1 VASIRDG
8 RFGRAEA
15 ERQLKQLRRGSSL
28 QDLTSAAKR
37 AGDQGLWQ
45 QVLQL
50 LEDAGEMQLAP
61 DMILYGAVMSACE
74 KNHQWQQALG
84 IFHQLRKPSLVATSI
99 AISALG
105 RGSLWASALQLQME
119 LPQPNV
125 ITYNAT
131 ISACERG
138 QQWSVALALL
148 DRMPTRKV
156 SPDIISFNA
165 AINACEK
172 AEEWQR
178 ALQAFDAMTIEANEI
193 TYNTVMSACHKGSHW
208 HLALTLFNSMSS
220 RQLAPT
226 PVSHSAAMAACLR
239 GDAWQRALGLYMRL
253 PAESNNAVLRGLGM
267 DALLCARAWQS
278 ALSLLQPERHDTD
291 RQCFNAALR
300 AGEFASHWRG
310 CLQLLEMSPILTASE
325 VTIAM
330 QSCAHASEWQTALC
344 LVFET
349 MPALGIEADALCLD
363 TAVDILTE
371 AGHAE
376 GLEMMKAR
384 TACGRRTPGTQPRS
398 RGPRVTRPPPPQ
410 KARPP
415 ELIAEPRPAEPREGD
430 EDEATSSSYRLL
442 ANGEALIDLHGLPV
456 EVSKIAVQVALE
468 DLVLGAPGSTPKAEL
483 RDFIIVTGVGNNSPG
498 GIALIRPA
506 VIAFLREDLDIAVL
520 ETRHD
525 GPGRLRVPAHEL
537 RTRTAHGEGEGGG
550 WGCERQ

>member
-1 VASIRDG
+1 MPLDG
-8 RFGRAEA
+8 LKRAAGPFDVHSEPRRRRRSTSSGCLHPRWPLRA
-15 ERQLKQLRRGSSL
+15 CRGGAAAQAAPSRQQLAG
-28 QDLTSAAKR
+28 DLTSAAKR

-239 GDAWQRALGLYMRL
+239 GEMPGKEPW
-253 PAESNNAVLRGLGM
+253 
-267 DALLCARAWQS
+267 
-278 ALSLLQPERHDTD
+278 
-291 RQCFNAALR
+291 
-300 AGEFASHWRG
+300 ASTCG
-310 CLQLLEMSPILTASE
+310 C
-325 VTIAM
+325 
-330 QSCAHASEWQTALC
+330 
-344 LVFET
+344 
-349 MPALGIEADALCLD
+349 
-363 TAVDILTE
+363 
-371 AGHAE
+371 
-376 GLEMMKAR
+376 R
-384 TACGRRTPGTQPRS
+384 
-398 RGPRVTRPPPPQ
+398 PRVTTPCCGAWVWTRCFALGPGS
-410 KARPP
+410 
-415 ELIAEPRPAEPREGD
+415 PRFHCCNQSGTTQIGNASMQPSGPGSSPA
-430 EDEATSSSYRLL
+430 T
-442 ANGEALIDLHGLPV
+442 GEAAYSSWKCLQ
-456 EVSKIAVQVALE
+456 SSQ
-468 DLVLGAPGSTPKAEL
+468 
-483 RDFIIVTGVGNNSPG
+483 
-498 GIALIRPA
+498 PA
-506 VIAFLREDLDIAVL
+506 K
-520 ETRHD
+520 
-525 GPGRLRVPAHEL
+525 
-537 RTRTAHGEGEGGG
+537 
-550 WGCERQ
+550 